1 MTKNVTF
8 DTKLGHHDF
17 PVTWPCLDKKDSNDL
32 CIQNKIT
39 PSKHPTVHII
49 LVHESENI
57 IQWIFYRE
65 KLQFADERGGRG

>member
-1 MTKNVTF
+1 MAMF
-8 DTKLGHHDF
+8 R
-17 PVTWPCLDKKDSNDL
+17 KKDSNDL

-57 IQWIFYRE
+57 IQWIFYWE
-65 KLQFADERGGRG
+65 KLQFADERGGPG